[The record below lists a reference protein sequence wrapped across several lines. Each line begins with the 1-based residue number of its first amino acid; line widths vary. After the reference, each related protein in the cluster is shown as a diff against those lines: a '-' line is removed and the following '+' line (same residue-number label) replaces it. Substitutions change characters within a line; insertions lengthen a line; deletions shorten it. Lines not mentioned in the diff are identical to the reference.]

1 MKAATA
7 LVAGILLTASLAPL
21 NFWPAAIGGLL
32 LLLWVLHQ
40 ASAKTAFLRGWLF
53 GIGLFG
59 SGASWVFVSIEQF
72 GNAPVPLALFLT
84 ALWCTGLALL
94 PAISCALLRW
104 LNANNAQR
112 DILLFPAIWVLGE
125 WTRTWLLTGFPWLFI
140 GYGHVQGPLQGLA
153 PIGGVL
159 AISFTL
165 ALTASVIWRLTPA
178 ARATSSGHHL
188 RLPHFIPSGVLL
200 LIWAMAVLVQ
210 PLHWTQATD
219 QQLSAGLVQANIDQ
233 NEKWQRSKIAGH
245 IALQREMSEDLWGKD
260 LVLWPEAAIPVLY
273 QRADAVLDQLQRR
286 ASESGSRFITGI
298 PYRNPETGAVYN
310 SIASLGEDRQLYFK
324 RNLVPFG
331 EFMPLESVLRG
342 LIDFFDLPM
351 SSFSAGPA
359 QQEYLRIGD
368 LQAAAL
374 ICYEAVYLDT
384 VPQANTPPPDLLLTI
399 SNDTWFGS
407 SFGPLQHLQMA
418 QMRALEWG
426 RGMVRG
432 TNNGVSALISAD
444 GKVLART
451 EQFQRQVLTGELPIR
466 SGLTPYARFGE
477 WPIVFLCFVILTLCG
492 FLPAFRSSSPQ

>member
-7 LVAGILLTASLAPL
+7 LIAGILLTASLAPV
-21 NFWPAAIGGLL
+21 NIWPAAIAGLL

-40 ASAKTAFLRGWLF
+40 ASPKRAFLLGWLF

-59 SGASWVFVSIEQF
+59 SGASWVFVSIKQF
-72 GNAPVPLALFLT
+72 GNAPMPLALFLT
-84 ALWCTGLALL
+84 ALWCIGLALL
-94 PAISCALLRW
+94 PAITCAFLRW
-104 LNANNAQR
+104 LNPANAQR
-112 DILLFPAIWVLGE
+112 DVLLFPAIWVIGE

-153 PIGGVL
+153 PITGVL
-159 AISFTL
+159 GISFTL
-165 ALTASVIWRLTPA
+165 ALTAAVLWRLILIGSA
-178 ARATSSGHHL
+178 SGTSNRLH
-188 RLPHFIPSGVLL
+188 LPHGIPLAMLL
-200 LIWAMAVLVQ
+200 LIWLVALLVN

-219 QQLSAGLVQANIDQ
+219 KQLSAGLVQANIDQ
-233 NEKWQRSKIAGH
+233 NEKWQGAKIAGH
-245 IALQREMSEDLWGKD
+245 IALQRDMSEELWGKD

-273 QRADAVLDQLQRR
+273 QRATVILDQLQQR
-286 ASESGSRFITGI
+286 AKESGSRFITGI
-298 PYRNPETGAVYN
+298 PYHNPQTGAVYN
-310 SIASLGEDRQLYFK
+310 SIASLGDDRQLYFK

-359 QQEYLRIGD
+359 QQEYLRIGQ

-384 VPQANTPPPDLLLTI
+384 VPQADTPPPDLLLTI

-432 TNNGVSALISAD
+432 TNNGVSALIAAD
-444 GKVLART
+444 GAILART
-451 EQFQRQVLTGELPIR
+451 EQFQQQVLSGEIPIR
-466 SGLTPYARFGE
+466 SGVTPYARFGA
-477 WPIVFLCFVILTLCG
+477 WPIVLLCFVILALCG
-492 FLPAFRSSSPQ
+492 FLPAFRSSKPL

>member
-7 LVAGILLTASLAPL
+7 LIAGILLTASLAPL
-21 NFWPAAIGGLL
+21 NIWPTAIGGLL

-40 ASAKTAFLRGWLF
+40 ASPKTAFFRGWLF

-59 SGASWVFVSIEQF
+59 SGASWVFVSIKQF
-72 GNAPVPLALFLT
+72 GNASMPLALFLT
-84 ALWCTGLALL
+84 ALWCAGLGLL
-94 PAISCALLRW
+94 PAITCAFMRW
-104 LNANNAQR
+104 LNSNNARR
-112 DILLFPAIWVLGE
+112 DVLLFPAIWVLGE

-140 GYGHVQGPLQGLA
+140 GYGQVQGPLQGLA
-153 PIGGVL
+153 PISGVL
-159 AISFTL
+159 GISFTL
-165 ALTASVIWRLTPA
+165 ALTAAVLWCLALGSRT
-178 ARATSSGHHL
+178 GDL
-188 RLPHFIPSGVLL
+188 RKNLSFPQSIPIGLL
-200 LIWAMAVLVQ
+200 LAIWVVALLVD
-210 PLHWTQATD
+210 PLHWTQATNK
-219 QQLSAGLVQANIDQ
+219 QLSAGLVQANIDQ

-245 IALQREMSEDLWGKD
+245 IALQREMSEQLWGKD

-273 QRADAVLDQLQRR
+273 QHADGILDQLQRR
-286 ASESGSRFITGI
+286 ASNSGSRFITGI
-298 PYRNPETGAVYN
+298 PYRDPETGAVYN

-359 QQEYLRIGD
+359 QQQYLQIGE

-384 VPQANTPPPDLLLTI
+384 VSQANTPPPDLLLTI
-399 SNDTWFGS
+399 SNDTWFGN

-432 TNNGVSALISAD
+432 TNNGVSALIAAD
-444 GKVLART
+444 GSILART
-451 EQFQRQVLTGELPIR
+451 EQFKQQVLSGDIPIR
-466 SGLTPYARFGE
+466 SGMTPYARFGE
-477 WPIVFLCFVILTLCG
+477 RPTVFLSLLILALCG
-492 FLPAFRSSSPQ
+492 FLPAFRSSKPQ

>member
-21 NFWPAAIGGLL
+21 SFWPAAIVGLL
-32 LLLWVLHQ
+32 LLLWALHQ
-40 ASAKTAFLRGWLF
+40 ASPKKAFWRGWLF

-59 SGASWVFVSIEQF
+59 SGASWVFVSIKQF
-72 GNAPVPLALFLT
+72 GNAPMPLALFLT
-84 ALWCTGLALL
+84 ALWCTGLGLL

-104 LNANNAQR
+104 LNSNDAQR
-112 DILLFPAIWVLGE
+112 DVLLFPSIWVLGE
-125 WTRTWLLTGFPWLFI
+125 WTRTWLLTGFPWLFV
-140 GYGHVQGPLQGLA
+140 GYGQVQGPLQGLA

-159 AISFTL
+159 LISFTL
-165 ALTASVIWRLTPA
+165 ALTASVIWRLIPA
-178 ARATSSGHHL
+178 AGANDSSHHIG
-188 RLPHFIPSGVLL
+188 LPHSIPAGVLL
-200 LIWAMAVLVQ
+200 LVWATALLVD
-210 PLHWTQATD
+210 PLQWTQATD
-219 QQLSAGLVQANIDQ
+219 KQLSTGLVQANIDQ

-245 IALQREMSEDLWGKD
+245 IALQRDMSEDLWGKD
-260 LVLWPEAAIPVLY
+260 LVLWPEAAIPMLY
-273 QRADAVLDQLQRR
+273 QRADAVLNQLQNQARL
-286 ASESGSRFITGI
+286 SGSRFITGI
-298 PYRNPETGAVYN
+298 PYRDPDTGAAYN

-359 QQEYLRIGD
+359 QQQYLRIGD
-368 LQAAAL
+368 LRAAAL

-444 GKVLART
+444 GKILART
-451 EQFQRQVLTGELPIR
+451 EQFQRQVLSGEIPIR

-477 WPIVFLCFVILTLCG
+477 WPIVLLCFVLLTFCG
-492 FLPAFRSSSPQ
+492 FLPTFRSSMP

>member
-21 NFWPAAIGGLL
+21 DFWPAAIGGLM

-40 ASAKTAFLRGWLF
+40 ASPKTAFFRGWLF

-59 SGASWVFVSIEQF
+59 SGASWVFVSIKQF
-72 GNAPVPLALFLT
+72 GNAPMPLALCLT
-84 ALWCTGLALL
+84 ALWCTGLGLL
-94 PAISCALLRW
+94 PAISCAVLRW
-104 LNANNAQR
+104 LNANNIQR
-112 DILLFPAIWVLGE
+112 DVLLFPAIWVLGE

-159 AISFTL
+159 AISYTL
-165 ALTASVIWRLTPA
+165 ALTAAVIWRLMLISQA
-178 ARATSSGHHL
+178 SNSGGR
-188 RLPHFIPSGVLL
+188 RLPLPHWIPVGALL
-200 LIWAMAVLVQ
+200 LIWATALLVD
-210 PLHWTQATD
+210 PLRWTQATD
-219 QQLSAGLVQANIDQ
+219 KQLSAGLVQANIDQ

-245 IALQREMSEDLWGKD
+245 IALQRKLSEELWGKD

-273 QRADAVLDQLQRR
+273 QRADAVLDQLQRQAR
-286 ASESGSRFITGI
+286 ISGSRFITGI
-298 PYRNPETGAVYN
+298 PYRDSETGAVYN

-331 EFMPLESVLRG
+331 EFMPLESLLRG

-374 ICYEAVYLDT
+374 ICYEAVYLNT
-384 VPQANTPPPDLLLTI
+384 VPQSDTPPPDLLLTI

-444 GKVLART
+444 GKILART
-451 EQFQRQVLTGELPIR
+451 EQFQQQVLSGEVPIR

-477 WPIVFLCFVILTLCG
+477 WPIVFLCFALLALCG
-492 FLPAFRSSSPQ
+492 FLPAFRSSRP